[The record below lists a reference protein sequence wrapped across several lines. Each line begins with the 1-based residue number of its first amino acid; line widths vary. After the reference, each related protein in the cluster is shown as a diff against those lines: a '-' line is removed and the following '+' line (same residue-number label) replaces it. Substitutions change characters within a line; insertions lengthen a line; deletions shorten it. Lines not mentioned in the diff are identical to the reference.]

1 MSGKQWVSHA
11 GLFPREFQSGTSV
24 NKKTRIGKV
33 GNRYIREALYM
44 GALSATRHDPNIR
57 AFYLHLI
64 NDNGLTK
71 LQAVCAVMRK
81 MVLAIHAMFKYQKPF
96 NGQCFYVLDKV

>member
-1 MSGKQWVSHA
+1 
-11 GLFPREFQSGTSV
+11 
-24 NKKTRIGKV
+24 
-33 GNRYIREALYM
+33 M

-71 LQAVCAVMRK
+71 VQAVCAVMRK
-81 MVLAIHAMFKYQKPF
+81 MILAIHAMFKYQSHSMVSVF
-96 NGQCFYVLDKV
+96 IS